1 MAKRPQIALK
11 PEAMHRSSKSD
22 YAARIM
28 PDRASTG
35 MGIEVPIASPSG
47 GQQGRIP
54 PAQRD
59 YSKARYDVVD
69 ADEAMARMRKR
80 QDGKMA
86 PIRGGLAENGAPPQH
101 PQKPQ
106 AKQAQARRQERAP
119 DPDPDFDS
127 FGDGSDIGQDQEP
140 AFDDSEHEE
149 PAAYEPPAPR
159 PSIRQCAPMSNVDSY
174 LAKRK
179 RLTLELADTTLYVT
193 VTDALVSKM
202 SVTLLMP
209 TDGNTSTFVPKP
221 GSSVTI
227 TIDGASY
234 PCYYP
239 GVTFEIEPLRLLGLT
254 FIRAEE
260 G

>member
-1 MAKRPQIALK
+1 MAKRPKITLK
-11 PEAMHRSSKSD
+11 PEAMHRTAKSD

-54 PAQRD
+54 PAERD

-80 QDGKMA
+80 QDGKLP
-86 PIRGGLAENGAPPQH
+86 PIRGGLDENGAP

-106 AKQAQARRQERAP
+106 AKQAQARRQERNP
-119 DPDPDFDS
+119 EPDPDFDP
-127 FGDGSDIGQDQEP
+127 FGDGSDIDIGQDQEP
-140 AFDDSEHEE
+140 AFDNTEREE
-149 PAAYEPPAPR
+149 PEYQAPAPR
-159 PSIRQCAPMSNVDSY
+159 LSIRQCAPMSNIDTY
-174 LAKRK
+174 LSKRK
-179 RLTLELADTTLYVT
+179 RLTLELSDTTLYVT
-193 VTDALVSKM
+193 VTDAIVSKM

-209 TDGNTSTFVPKP
+209 TNDNTSTFVPKP

-227 TIDGASY
+227 TIDDTSY

-239 GVTFEIEPLRLLGLT
+239 GVTFEIGPLQLLGLT